1 MLSNLK
7 LKKLLKRIGESLG
20 WALLLVGLVLVGWI
34 LGSRLRIDRVEKLTP
49 RQAAPAQGRWLFA
62 HDVNVYLQ
70 EFGAPQGKPLVL
82 VHGTG
87 AWSGTWGSNIPAMVQ
102 AGYRVIAIDLP
113 PFGFSERVNAMDY
126 SRRAQAK
133 RILAVIENL
142 NIASATLLGH
152 SFGGGPASEA
162 VMLNSSRI
170 SHLVLVD
177 AAIGLNTDTPKKC
190 EPPKLPAN
198 VLGWRPLRTALI
210 SSTGTNPLFSEF
222 LLRKFVARK
231 EVVTAARTAIYQA
244 PFVTHDFTASLGD
257 WVWQFAM
264 GCEEQISA
272 TPAGF
277 KSVTIPVSLVWGDE
291 DTITPLAQAQQLHQL
306 LSRSRLTVLRAVG
319 HIPQIENV
327 ALFNTTVIE
336 VLDNLPMSGFD
347 PANSS
352 KN

>member
-1 MLSNLK
+1 MRN
-7 LKKLLKRIGESLG
+7 KLLKRIGKSLG
-20 WALLLVGLVLVGWI
+20 WTLLILSLIVVGWVF
-34 LGSRLRIDRVEKLTP
+34 GSRLRIERVEKFSP
-49 RQAAPAQGRWLFA
+49 RQAAPATGNWLHA

-70 EFGAPQGKPLVL
+70 EFGSSQGKPLVL

-113 PFGFSERVNAMDY
+113 PFGFSERANAIDY
-126 SRRAQAK
+126 SRKAQAK

-142 NIASATLLGH
+142 RIDSATLLGH
-152 SFGGGPASEA
+152 SFGGGPAAEA
-162 VMLNSSRI
+162 VMLDGRRI

-177 AAIGLNTDTPKKC
+177 AAIGLQTETQKKC
-190 EPPKLPAN
+190 ESPVLPAS

-210 SSTGTNPLFSEF
+210 SSIGTNPLFSEF

-231 EVVTAARTAIYQA
+231 EVVTPARTEIYQK

-264 GCEEQISA
+264 GCEDQISA

-277 KSVTIPVSLVWGDE
+277 ESITTPVSLVWGDE
-291 DTITPLAQAQQLHQL
+291 DTITPLAQAQRLHQL
-306 LSRSRLTVLRAVG
+306 ASKSRLTVLKGVG

-327 ALFNTTVIE
+327 ALFNASIVD
-336 VLDNLPMSGFD
+336 VLNNP
-347 PANSS
+347 PAAATNSS
-352 KN
+352 SSIKN